1 VKTQFISSMENK
13 EPFKVRFA
21 LFHTMKMKSNQTM
34 AARKRFKVRFSVNN
48 LNIRFFLH
56 SYHMTSEDF
65 EYNA

>member
-34 AARKRFKVRFSVNN
+34 AAKEEIQSKIFCEKLKFKILPSQ
-48 LNIRFFLH
+48 L
-56 SYHMTSEDF
+56 SYDF
-65 EYNA
+65 RRL

>member
-34 AARKRFKVRFSVNN
+34 AAKEEIQSKIFC
-48 LNIRFFLH
+48 
-56 SYHMTSEDF
+56 E
-65 EYNA
+65 